1 MALTTY
7 SGFIYGHTITD
18 NNNWIDFSENGVDE
32 LSNQVDFGSY
42 SFTNFVNKVLQAM
55 NEIGSQE
62 YQASIDRLTRKVTIS
77 APSNFELYVTTGIH
91 SEISV
96 FNLLGFTSN
105 KSGNNLYE
113 ADIASGSFFEPQ
125 FYLQNYV
132 DFEDNVKTAQ
142 SKVNESASGRN
153 VEVVSYGTNKFMQC
167 NVTLQTNITPQKV
180 IKQNAQGVD
189 DLRSFMNYAITKA
202 PLEFVRDIEQV
213 GFNTCLLEST
223 PEDQKGTAFRLKEL
237 YSRKLVGYFETGT
250 LTFREI

>member
-1 MALTTY
+1 MALNSF

-42 SFTNFVNKVLQAM
+42 SFTDFVNKVLQAM

-62 YQASIDRLTRKVTIS
+62 YQASIDRLSRKVTIS
-77 APSNFELYVTTGIH
+77 APSNFDLFVTTGIH

-105 KSGNNLYE
+105 KSGNNSYE
-113 ADIASGSFFEPQ
+113 ADIPSGSFFEPQ
-125 FYLQNYV
+125 FKLQNFI

-142 SKVNESASGRN
+142 SKVNQSASGRN
-153 VEVVSYGTNKFMQC
+153 VEVISYGLNKFMRC
-167 NVTLQTNITPQKV
+167 NIKYQTNISGQVV
-180 IKQNAQGVD
+180 IKNNPNGVD

-202 PLEFVRDIEQV
+202 PMEFIRNIEDI

-223 PEDQKGTAFRLKEL
+223 PEDQQGTSFLLKEL
-237 YSRKLVGYFETGT
+237 YALKLVGYFETGT
-250 LTFREI
+250 LTFREL